1 MDNGSSTPVT
11 QCFFRFLV
19 PVLDIFI
26 AGKQSLTPDSKTQNH
41 SFPCQVFVMFSYVL
55 RSPQPVIPLLK
66 NCQPAKLQSHENNF
80 LNLLWRQMLKPWIF
94 DLSFEYAQAEILP
107 DMQIKC
113 DTVSINCL
121 NRYSHSGY
129 NHHDSLLFRFH
140 FTFHPH
146 QTWIKFYARVQIEFE
161 KIGKYTLYII
171 SNDFLLSESEMMIN
185 ILFQ

>member
-1 MDNGSSTPVT
+1 M
-11 QCFFRFLV
+11 FFLFLV

-66 NCQPAKLQSHENNF
+66 NCQPAKLQSHGNNF

-94 DLSFEYAQAEILP
+94 DLSFEYAQAKILP

-129 NHHDSLLFRFH
+129 NHHDSLLAIQVPLH
-140 FTFHPH
+140 VPPTPDLN
-146 QTWIKFYARVQIEFE
+146 QVWCKS
-161 KIGKYTLYII
+161 
-171 SNDFLLSESEMMIN
+171 SNRIWEDKKVYY
-185 ILFQ
+185 FQWFFSFQRWW